1 MDWYVLFVETGKE
14 DVVRSLITKYFDKSE
29 IRAIV
34 PKRKLVER
42 RLGQSYEVCKTMFP
56 GYVLVYTQ
64 MNTKIYYELKQIP
77 RCYRLLNR
85 THSSIDNNEQRSVIY
100 NQEDTLET
108 YTFSK
113 IEEEEMTLILQLIG
127 KSEMIDCSA
136 LYIENAKI
144 KVSSGPLKG
153 KEGIIKKIDKRK
165 RRARIALNF
174 MGYEKLLDVGISLLE
189 KPLANENFET
199 H

>member
-14 DVVRSLITKYFDKSE
+14 DVVRSFISKNFDKAE

-34 PKRKLVER
+34 PKRKLIER
-42 RLGQSYEVCKTMFP
+42 RLGQPYEVCKTMFP
-56 GYVLVYTQ
+56 GYVLVNAQ
-64 MNTKIYYELKQIP
+64 MNTKIYYELKRIP
-77 RCYRLLNR
+77 SCYRLLNR
-85 THSSIDNNEQRSVIY
+85 CHSSIHNNEQRSVIC
-100 NQEDTLET
+100 NPGETLET

-113 IEEEEMTLILQLIG
+113 IEEIEMRLILQLIG
-127 KSEMIDCSA
+127 ESEIIDCSA
-136 LYIENAKI
+136 LYIENAKVR
-144 KVSSGPLKG
+144 VSSGPLKG

-174 MGYEKLLDVGISLLE
+174 MGHEKLLDVGIILLE
-189 KPLANENFET
+189 KLSENENVGP